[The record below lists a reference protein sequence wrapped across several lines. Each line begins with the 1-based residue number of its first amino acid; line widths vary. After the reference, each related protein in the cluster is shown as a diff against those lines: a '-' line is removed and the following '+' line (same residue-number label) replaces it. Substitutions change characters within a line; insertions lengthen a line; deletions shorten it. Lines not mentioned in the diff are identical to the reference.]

1 MSTPTTGPSPARPT
15 PLSLTAAA
23 RRVFELSFG
32 EMLWSRRTIFMAL
45 VVGGPVLL
53 AVIFRV
59 VEAFGAPALRV
70 NGARVAGG
78 SVFGVMI
85 WMLYVRFIVPVLGL
99 FYGTS
104 LMADEVEDK
113 TITYLFTR
121 PIPRGAV
128 LLGKYLAYLAST
140 ALVVL
145 PSVMLTY
152 FLTVPFSQVPST
164 FRSLVLDLGILALGL
179 AVYGAVFAFV
189 GARMKRPL
197 VGGLIF
203 AFGWEPLVLA
213 LPGYLRQ
220 FTVAR
225 HLQALVPHAMPS
237 DGALSLLQGFF
248 RDTPSLPG
256 ALAWLAGLTVVFL
269 WLAMRTVTRREYV
282 LEQ

>member
-1 MSTPTTGPSPARPT
+1 MSPDAAPRPPALTT
-15 PLSLTAAA
+15 LAAA
-23 RRVFELSFG
+23 RRVFDLSFG

-53 AVIFRV
+53 ALIFRI

-70 NGARVAGG
+70 NGVRVAGG
-78 SVFGVMI
+78 SIFGVMV

-104 LMADEVEDK
+104 LMADEVEDR
-113 TITYLFTR
+113 TLTYLFVR

-128 LLGKYLAYLAST
+128 LLGKYLAYLACT

-152 FLTVPFSQVPST
+152 FLIVPFSQVAGT
-164 FRSLVLDLGILALGL
+164 FRSLVLDLAILGIGL
-179 AVYGAVFAFV
+179 AVYGGVFALV
-189 GARMKRPL
+189 GARFSRPL
-197 VGGLIF
+197 VSGLIF
-203 AFGWEPLVLA
+203 AFGWEQLALA

-220 FTVAR
+220 FTVAH
-225 HLQALVPHAMPS
+225 HLQALVPHAMPADS
-237 DGALSLLQGFF
+237 TLSAIQGLFRQTPPASSALTWLAVILGLSL
-248 RDTPSLPG
+248 
-256 ALAWLAGLTVVFL
+256 WLG
-269 WLAMRTVTRREYV
+269 MRTVTRREYV